1 MNPILVLVVDD
12 EYLLRR
18 ALTLFLEE
26 AEDIQVVGTAVDG
39 ADAIE
44 KVRLHRPDVVLM
56 DIQMPNLDGVAATAR
71 LSKESPETRVLAV
84 TTFGSIHTILPML
97 LAGAAGYLLKDSDPA
112 DIVAAVREAHRGL
125 RVLSPAV
132 TSLLVSSV
140 ASSSSPEPSAPL
152 AEGEQLTPRE
162 AEMVELVAEGLSN
175 AEIAQRTGVSEAT
188 VKSHLSSVMAKWGVR
203 DRVQVLIR
211 AVRAGLV
218 RLE

>member
-1 MNPILVLVVDD
+1 VNPILVLVVDD

-26 AEDIQVVGTAVDG
+26 AGDIRVVATAVDG

-44 KVRLHRPDVVLM
+44 KVRIHEPDVVLM

-71 LSKESPETRVLAV
+71 LRQESPDTRVLAV
-84 TTFGSIHTILPML
+84 TTFGSMHTVLPML
-97 LAGAAGYLLKDSDPA
+97 LAGATGYLLKDSDPD
-112 DIVAAVREAHRGL
+112 DIVTAVREAHRGL

-132 TSLLVSSV
+132 SSLLVSSV
-140 ASSSSPEPSAPL
+140 ASTSSPEPSQPL
-152 AEGEQLTPRE
+152 SEGEQPTPRE
-162 AEMVELVAEGLSN
+162 AEMVELLAQGLSN

-188 VKSHLSSVMAKWGVR
+188 VKSHLSNVMAKWGVR

-218 RLE
+218 SLD